1 MAWIVFL
8 VLRHRMKFDFVVG
21 SQSSLLQGLFS
32 GPPVFLSLQKQHS
45 KFQFELE
52 TGDKISQLV
61 ECPLL
66 SCHCYVYYCYNINY
80 FEIILI
86 MA

>member
-1 MAWIVFL
+1 
-8 VLRHRMKFDFVVG
+8 MKFDFVVG

-32 GPPVFLSLQKQHS
+32 GPPVFLSQQKQHS

-52 TGDKISQLV
+52 TGDCEVVIV
-61 ECPLL
+61 MFII
-66 SCHCYVYYCYNINY
+66 VIIIINY